1 MILRRLNDNWLY
13 VWPLMVLCTLL
24 PLMPASAQPALPQ
37 GPELITNIVQI
48 SSPGLTNLPSRRLVN
63 VDLPGTIMLD
73 GQTAGNSGGV
83 VLLDGSPDLH
93 LLRGGS
99 HTHTR
104 RGQRVRVA
112 GQCVL
117 DGTNLL
123 LDAQPLI
130 DNDRSHSVYER
141 SAGRWLEAGEVPVRV
156 RYFNLTGDKVL
167 RVSMQ
172 GPGMP
177 REEIPAAMLS
187 HRETNQITRTVGWSK
202 GLSYRCYEGAWNAL
216 PDFDLLPVVAAG
228 VVPHFDINVA
238 KRGDYFGMQ
247 FDGCVTIPQTGFYVF
262 YLESDDGSVL
272 DIGERG
278 IVIEPAGWTNLPAL
292 PHMGAGELV
301 GANADQFCATLDG
314 VVTFAVR
321 DEKGLHIEISSGRG
335 RATIEVVSDMNM
347 DPQWL
352 LGVHISAT
360 GICQSVFTPEGY
372 KVAGLLTLCSLE
384 NIHLL
389 DLPRQF
395 WNSPVALS
403 SRFISEQLSSSNL
416 PGLVRIHG
424 LFTTNADSGSKGISD
439 ASGEVF
445 LAGDDSFNPAAGSH
459 VEALGMAGMV
469 GSKPT
474 LLCYALRQISTAHGN
489 GTRELPLLTTVKEVK
504 QMSRE
509 EAELGYPVKVRGVIT
524 FIWPGAGFFLQD
536 ATWSIDV
543 RMSTNVTMSTPHIG
557 EYWEVAGETCAE
569 FAPDILATQVKPLG
583 EGMLP
588 EPVRP
593 NSTQLA
599 DGSMDTLYIEV
610 QGIVLQADGNA
621 LYLLTRDG
629 RIRVQLPEISD
640 SALTNYAG
648 ALVRVRGCLIPGR
661 DINTEQVKLGDFE
674 LRNTTIAVDEPAPAA
689 PFDLPLK
696 HATDLLLFDAHA
708 SPIQRARIQGI
719 VLQQRDG
726 ATFIMDRTNGVRVM
740 TEALTNLEPGDLV
753 EAVGFPDLN
762 DPSPVFNDALIRQL
776 HHGVLPA
783 ALPLASDKLLDGS
796 YDSTRVRIR
805 GTLVS
810 QRDRGTDQIF
820 EMRTG
825 SRLWLARLPHHGGVL
840 PELALG
846 SFLELTGVYAAQG
859 GDRTRARE
867 IDSFELLLNSP
878 KDVMVLRSPS
888 WLTARR
894 ALGVAVALLAVLLLA
909 TVWIWALHL
918 KVEERTSAL
927 KSEIED
933 HKRTEHQLEEKTR
946 MLTTEIEER
955 LRIEAEVERGHKQLL
970 VSSRLAGMAEVATSV
985 LHNVGNVMTSVNVLS
1000 SSIVNLVRNSKVSS
1014 VTRLGELLGSHRR
1027 ELNRFLNDDERGR
1040 KMPDYVGEL
1049 GAHLA
1054 NEQSLLLQK
1063 VKVLND
1069 NIHHIN
1075 EIVAMQQDYAQVSG
1089 VLEKLRPQEVVEDAL
1104 RMHGESLKRHGI
1116 KLVHDYEQI
1125 AAVTMDRHK
1134 ILQIIFN
1141 LLENAKYA
1149 CIQGNS
1155 PDKKI
1160 SVALQRTATGFVRLV
1175 VSDNGVGISPENVT
1189 RIFGQG
1195 FSTRKDGHGIG
1206 LHSSILAA
1214 QDMGGRLT
1222 AHSDG
1227 PGCGA
1232 VFTLEIPTAPPRT
1245 TPPQR
1250 G

>member
-1 MILRRLNDNWLY
+1 
-13 VWPLMVLCTLL
+13 
-24 PLMPASAQPALPQ
+24 MPASAQLALPQ
-37 GPELITNIVQI
+37 GPELITNIAQI
-48 SSPGLTNLPSRRLVN
+48 SRTGLANLPSRRLVN
-63 VDLPGTIMLD
+63 VDLPGTIVLN

-83 VLLDGSPDLH
+83 VLLDGSPVLH
-93 LLRGGS
+93 LLRAGAN
-99 HTHTR
+99 THTW
-104 RGQRVRVA
+104 RGQRVRIS
-112 GQCVL
+112 GQGVL

-123 LDAQPLI
+123 LDTQPLI
-130 DNDRSHSVYER
+130 DNDGSHSTYER

-156 RYFNLTGDKVL
+156 RYFNLTGDKAL
-167 RVSMQ
+167 TVSMQ
-172 GPGMP
+172 GPGLP

-187 HRETNQITRTVGWSK
+187 HRETNQNTRTVSWGK

-228 VVPHFDINVA
+228 TVPHFDIGVA

-278 IVIEPAGWTNLPAL
+278 ILIKPEGWTNLPAL
-292 PHMGAGELV
+292 AHMSAGELV

-321 DEKGLHIEISSGRG
+321 DEKGLQLEISSGRG
-335 RATIEVVSDMNM
+335 RATIEVVSDLNV

-372 KVAGLLTLCSLE
+372 HVAGHLTVSSLE
-384 NIHLL
+384 SIHLL

-395 WNSPVALS
+395 WISPAALS
-403 SRFISEQLSSSNL
+403 ARLIREQLTATNL
-416 PGLVRIHG
+416 PGLVRIQG
-424 LFTTNADSGSKGISD
+424 LFTTNADFGSKGISD
-439 ASGEVF
+439 ASGEIF

-459 VEALGMAGMV
+459 VEALGMAAMV
-469 GSKPT
+469 GSRPT
-474 LLCYALRQISTAHGN
+474 LLCYALRQISAPHGN
-489 GTRELPLLTTVKEVK
+489 GRRELPLLTTVKEVK

-543 RMSTNVTMSTPHIG
+543 RMSTNVTMTTPHIG
-557 EYWEVAGETCAE
+557 EYWEVSGETCDE
-569 FAPDILATQVKPLG
+569 FAPDILATDVKPLG

-593 NSTQLA
+593 NTTQLA

-640 SALTNYAG
+640 CALTNYAG
-648 ALVRVRGCLIPGR
+648 ALVRLRGCLIPGR
-661 DINTEQVKLGDFE
+661 DVNTEQVKLGDFE
-674 LRNTTIAVDEPAPAA
+674 LRNATIAVDEPAPAA

-708 SPIQRARIQGI
+708 SPIQWTRIQGI

-726 ATFIMDRTNGVRVM
+726 ATFIMDRTNGVRIV
-740 TEALTNLEPGDLV
+740 TETLVNLEPGDLI
-753 EAVGFPDLN
+753 EAVGFPNLN
-762 DPSPVFNDALIRQL
+762 GPSPVFNDALIRQL
-776 HHGVLPA
+776 RHGALPA
-783 ALPLASDKLLDGS
+783 ALPLAPDKLLDGS
-796 YDSTRVRIR
+796 YDSTRVRIH

-825 SRLWLARLPHHGGVL
+825 SRLWLARLSHHGGIL

-878 KDVMVLRSPS
+878 LDVQVLRSPP

-894 ALGVAVALLAVLLLA
+894 ALGVAGALLAVLLLA

-933 HKRTEHQLEEKTR
+933 HKRTELQLEEKTR
-946 MLTTEIEER
+946 MLTTEIDER

-970 VSSRLAGMAEVATSV
+970 VTSRLAGMAEVATSV

-1000 SSIVNLVRNSKVSS
+1000 SSIVDLVRDSKVSS

-1040 KMPDYVGEL
+1040 KMPDYVGQL
-1049 GAHLA
+1049 GAHLT

-1116 KLVHDYEQI
+1116 KLIHDYEQI
-1125 AAVTMDRHK
+1125 SAVLMDRHK
-1134 ILQIIFN
+1134 VLQIIFN

-1149 CIQGNS
+1149 CIQGNP

-1160 SVALQRTATGFVRLV
+1160 SVALHSTADGFVQLM

-1227 PGCGA
+1227 PGRGA
-1232 VFTLEIPTAPPRT
+1232 IFTLEIPTVPPHAA
-1245 TPPQR
+1245 PPQR